1 MPAAAPGAQK
11 RAKRGVLERA
21 RRNALE
27 RAKRVRLMLF
37 DVDGVLTDGRL
48 WYGPAGEAFK
58 VFNVLDGHGIKLLL
72 QSGIAVALLSGRSS
86 PAVAARAAELGIA
99 HLLQGI
105 DDKKSA
111 FEALARR
118 LGVPAAETGFM
129 GDEVVDLPVLRRCG
143 FACAPAGAHELVL
156 ANAHYVTRAA
166 AGNGAAREVCE
177 YVLRAQGRLKAALA
191 GYLA

>member
-1 MPAAAPGAQK
+1 MQAAAPDPQD
-11 RAKRGVLERA
+11 RAKRDALERA
-21 RRNALE
+21 QRNALE

-37 DVDGVLTDGRL
+37 DVDGVLTDGKL
-48 WYGPAGEAFK
+48 WYGPAGEALK
-58 VFNVLDGHGIKLLL
+58 VFSVLDGHGIKLLQ

-111 FEALARR
+111 FEALAAR
-118 LGVPAAETGFM
+118 LGVPAGETGFM

-143 FACAPAGAHELVL
+143 FACAPAGAQALVL

-177 YVLRAQGRLKAALA
+177 YLLRAQGRLEAALA

>member
-1 MPAAAPGAQK
+1 
-11 RAKRGVLERA
+11 VNEED
-21 RRNALE
+21 ALQ
-27 RAKRVRLMLF
+27 RAKRVKLMLF

-48 WYGPAGEAFK
+48 WYGPDGETHKAFH
-58 VFNVLDGHGIKLLL
+58 VFDGFGIKLLM
-72 QSGIAVALLSGRSS
+72 QAGISVGVLSGRQS

-111 FEALARR
+111 FEVLALR
-118 LGVPAAETGFM
+118 LGVPADETGFM

-143 FACAPAGAHELVL
+143 FACAPAGAQALVL
-156 ANAHYVTRAA
+156 AHAHYVTHAA
-166 AGNGAAREVCE
+166 AGGGAAREVCE
-177 YVLRAQGRLKAALA
+177 YLLRAQGRLEAALA